1 MFISDTAIKRPVLT
15 IVAMLI
21 FVVFGLVALTQLD
34 TDEFPEIDA
43 PVVVVAI
50 PYPGASPDVVE
61 REVVDPI
68 EEVLSGIS
76 GVDRMQS
83 SSLDGFGQIIV
94 EFDFSKDPR
103 QATQEIRDEI
113 SGIRN
118 DLPAEMEEPILT
130 QFDPADEPILSL
142 TLSSPG
148 LTGAEL
154 TRIADPDVTRRLRG
168 ISGVASVDLI
178 GSIER
183 ELVVEL
189 RPRDLQASGV
199 GVGQVV
205 QALQSQ
211 NLAVPVGRLEGDL
224 DERTIRLKGRLEA
237 PADFK
242 QLTVWQQGGR
252 IVRLGDV
259 ADVRDATEEPRSAA
273 LYNDERAVGIN
284 ILKATGFSTT
294 AVAEEVRQQV
304 AALQKTLPAGVTLRV
319 VRDSGVRVADSVR
332 GVQDGLLEGAA
343 LTVLVVFLFLNSWR
357 STVITG
363 LALPVSVL
371 ASFVAVWA
379 YGFTLNTMSLLGLSL
394 AIGILIDDAIV
405 VRENIVR
412 HVEMGKD
419 HYTAAFDGTNEI
431 GLAVTA
437 TTLSIVVVFIPI
449 AFLGGIAGQWF
460 KPFGLTIVCSVLVSL
475 FVSFSLDPMLSAYW
489 PDPHVPVAQRWWP
502 SRLLGRF
509 NLWFDRR
516 ADSYKSVIAWALDH
530 RFSMVALAI
539 ASFVGALALPAF
551 GLVGAGFVPEMDESE
566 FTVDLDTPPGSNLA
580 YSRLKAAEV
589 SRIARRRS
597 EVAYAYTAIGGQGD
611 AVDEGTVFV
620 KLLPKAQRTRT
631 QAQVV
636 ADIRSDLVTLAGLTT
651 SISTGFN
658 PGQKQILLQV
668 RGPDATRLNQ
678 LAQAVADEMRQ
689 VRGAVDVALSTKG
702 QKPELDVQL
711 DRGLAGS
718 LGVTV
723 GQVAQA
729 LRPAFAGIDVGD
741 WIDPSGETRDVT
753 VRIAPE
759 SRSVV
764 ADLESLP
771 LLIGGPG
778 GIAATIPLGQ
788 VAKVSPSI
796 GPARIDHLNRDRVIN
811 VEANTEGRAL
821 SDVVGDTM
829 ARLQQ
834 SVVFPPGYGLTQG
847 GETADQQEIFGQ
859 MFVAIGIAVMLMY
872 FVLVVQFGSFL
883 EPLSI
888 MLSLP
893 LSLIGVMLGLVI
905 TGQTLNIMSMIG
917 VILLVGIVAKNAIL
931 LIDFAKWSE
940 EAGMER
946 REALIQAGRV
956 RLRPILMTT
965 FALVAGM
972 IPVALGSGEGG
983 DFRAPLGITVIG
995 GVITS
1000 TVLTLLVIPTVY
1012 EILADSRDWLGAKL
1026 RRGAP
1031 APRPRHYEEPV
1042 ASESR

>member
-15 IVAMLI
+15 IVAMLL
-21 FVVFGLVALTQLD
+21 FVVFGLVALVQLD
-34 TDEFPEIDA
+34 TDEYPEIDA
-43 PVVVVAI
+43 PVVVIAI

-61 REVVDPI
+61 REVIDPI
-68 EEVLSGIS
+68 EEVISGIS
-76 GVDRMQS
+76 GVDKMTS
-83 SSLDGFGQIIV
+83 NSLDSFANIIV

-103 QATQEIRDEI
+103 LASQEVRDKISEIRNE
-113 SGIRN
+113 
-118 DLPAEMEEPILT
+118 LPMEMEEPILT
-130 QFDPADEPILSL
+130 QFDPADRPIMSL

-154 TRIADPDVTRRLRG
+154 TRIADPDITRRLRA
-168 ISGVASVDLI
+168 ISGVASVDLV
-178 GSIER
+178 GAIER
-183 ELVVEL
+183 ELVVEI
-189 RPRDLQASGV
+189 RPRDLQATGV
-199 GVGQVV
+199 SVAQVV

-211 NLAVPVGRLEGDL
+211 NLASPVGRLAGQL
-224 DERTIRLKGRLEA
+224 DERTIRLKGRLDS

-242 QLTVWQQGGR
+242 QLVVSQSNGR
-252 IVRLGDV
+252 IVRLGDL
-259 ADVRDATEEPRSAA
+259 ADVRDSTEEPRSFAA
-273 LYNDERAVGIN
+273 YDDESAVGID
-284 ILKATGFSTT
+284 ILKSTGFSTT
-294 AVAEEVRQQV
+294 AVADQVRSRVTEIQQ
-304 AALQKTLPAGVTLRV
+304 TLPAGVTLRV
-319 VRDSGVRVADSVR
+319 VTDAGVRVEDSVM
-332 GVQDGLLEGAA
+332 GVQQALIEGAA
-343 LTVLVVFLFLNSWR
+343 LTVAVVFLFLNSWR

-394 AIGILIDDAIV
+394 SIGILIDDAIV

-419 HYTAAFDGTNEI
+419 HYKAAFDGTDEI

-489 PDPHVPVAQRWWP
+489 PDPHLAMERRPLL

-509 NLWFDRR
+509 NHWFDRQAER
-516 ADSYKSVIAWALDH
+516 YKSVIAWALDH
-530 RFSMVALAI
+530 RFAMVSLAI
-539 ASFVGALALPAF
+539 ATFVGALALPAM
-551 GLVGAGFVPEMDESE
+551 GIVGAGFVPEMDNSE
-566 FTVDLDTPPGSNLA
+566 FAIDIETPPGSNLA
-580 YSRLKAAEV
+580 YTQLKAQEV
-589 SRIARRRS
+589 SRIARMRP
-597 EVAYAYTAIGGQGD
+597 EVSYVYTSIGGQGD
-611 AVDEGTVFV
+611 AVDEGRVYV
-620 KLLPKAQRTRT
+620 KLKPKHERTRP
-631 QAQVV
+631 QAAIV
-636 ADIRSDLVTLAGLTT
+636 ADIRSDLVRLAGITS

-658 PGQKQILLQV
+658 PGEKQIQLQV
-668 RGPDATRLNQ
+668 KGPDATELTR
-678 LAQAVADEMRQ
+678 LAQAVAAEMRK
-689 VRGAVDVALSTKG
+689 VPGAVDVALSTKG

-711 DRGLAGS
+711 DRALAGS

-753 VRIAPE
+753 IRLAPE
-759 SRSVV
+759 SRTVV

-771 LLIGGPG
+771 LLVGGDNEKS
-778 GIAATIPLGQ
+778 IPLGQ
-788 VAKVSPSI
+788 VARVTPSI
-796 GPARIDHLNRDRVIN
+796 GPARIDHLDRDRVII
-811 VEANTEGRAL
+811 VEANTENRAL
-821 SDVVGDTM
+821 SAVVGDTM
-829 ARLQQ
+829 AQVQQ
-834 SVVFPPGYGLTQG
+834 AVTFPTGYSLSQG
-847 GETADQQEIFGQ
+847 GETEEQQEIFTQ
-859 MFVAIGIAVMLMY
+859 MFIAIGVAILLMY

-883 EPLSI
+883 EPFSI

-893 LSLIGVMLGLVI
+893 LSLIGVMLALMI
-905 TGQTLNIMSMIG
+905 TGESLNIMSMIG

-940 EAGMER
+940 ESGMHR

-972 IPVALGSGEGG
+972 VPVALGTGEGG

-995 GVITS
+995 GVVTS
-1000 TVLTLLVIPTVY
+1000 TLLTLLVIPTVY
-1012 EILADSRDWLGAKL
+1012 EILADSRDWLAARMFGSRDKTVH
-1026 RRGAP
+1026 AP
-1031 APRPRHYEEPV
+1031 GHAT
-1042 ASESR
+1042 S